1 VFNGHS
7 TIEHAVFNDTY
18 ADLMTSGYVLGL
30 RYHYIIN
37 NGNPTK
43 FQTDLDEILKCG
55 CERFESSLSENT
67 ESFRDR
73 FFTYRTNSEDIYT
86 KVREHFEKDFC
97 KLIEAMPLVIEQN
110 AKEIIK
116 KWVTGKD
123 AALQNVIAGYQQ
135 LLDDRKRC
143 EEELKEYTGRSQKK

>member
-1 VFNGHS
+1 
-7 TIEHAVFNDTY
+7 
-18 ADLMTSGYVLGL
+18 M
-30 RYHYIIN
+30 R
-37 NGNPTK
+37 
-43 FQTDLDEILKCG
+43 
-55 CERFESSLSENT
+55 ER
-67 ESFRDR
+67 
-73 FFTYRTNSEDIYT
+73 
-86 KVREHFEKDFC
+86 FEKDFC

-116 KWVTGKD
+116 KWVEGKD